1 MILSRNFY
9 NGHFKRSKTFKRKK
23 AKVNMK
29 SFSLS
34 SLKLNKC
41 FVVDGD
47 NGAFIFTIFLL
58 IREMRN
64 GLLITLLRT

>member
-1 MILSRNFY
+1 
-9 NGHFKRSKTFKRKK
+9 
-23 AKVNMK
+23 MK

-64 GLLITLLRT
+64 GLLITLLRTWIMQDVLIVIRKTHQFLNWTNVSVW